1 MGAALAQLAAL
12 VGLNPA
18 AREADAPEPEVIP
31 QFVRDMS
38 FYFGHNGS
46 TAYPKASARTVIE
59 ALA

>member
-1 MGAALAQLAAL
+1 MAQLAAL
-12 VGLNPA
+12 IGLNPA
-18 AREADAPEPEVIP
+18 DREADAPEPEVTP
-31 QFVRDMS
+31 RFMRDMS